1 MPTDPDVLSDVPLF
15 RELDA
20 AERAVLA
27 GQAEEFTWALQTRI
41 FNRGDAGDSFFV
53 VSHGKVE
60 LSVETTIGE
69 RRVLGT
75 AGPGEFFGELSLL
88 DGGARSADAT
98 AVEESRGV
106 EIDRSDLTE
115 LFRVHPAAALDVLS
129 VTGKRLRETNRAL
142 LASAGTSPN
151 QEVHEQSTALQ
162 RSADALA
169 AFSGSIPFLIIHA
182 GIFALWVAWNLGA
195 IDFLRPFDPFPFGLL
210 TLVTSLE
217 AIFLSCFVL
226 ISQERQAS
234 KDRIRSDVEY
244 AANIKAGLEVTQLHA
259 KLDRLYEQSMAK
271 LAALEHQA
279 QVRL

>member
-75 AGPGEFFGELSLL
+75 AGPGELFGELSLL

-106 EIDRSDLTE
+106 EID
-115 LFRVHPAAALDVLS
+115 
-129 VTGKRLRETNRAL
+129 
-142 LASAGTSPN
+142 
-151 QEVHEQSTALQ
+151 
-162 RSADALA
+162 
-169 AFSGSIPFLIIHA
+169 
-182 GIFALWVAWNLGA
+182 
-195 IDFLRPFDPFPFGLL
+195 
-210 TLVTSLE
+210 
-217 AIFLSCFVL
+217 
-226 ISQERQAS
+226 
-234 KDRIRSDVEY
+234 
-244 AANIKAGLEVTQLHA
+244 
-259 KLDRLYEQSMAK
+259 
-271 LAALEHQA
+271 
-279 QVRL
+279 